1 MEINAKEFK
10 LWFTKELLNKRQLW
24 LRDVN
29 EEAVERIT
37 MSLTLLNTQSNDP
50 ITLNID
56 SSGGD
61 VSVGLV
67 IYDAIRLSEAMVSG
81 VVCGSAHS
89 MASVVL
95 QACDMRKMT
104 RHSTLL
110 IHNIRRSVRLKM
122 ILPDGDNPYGRVD
135 VDSMVK
141 EWDPTIRSQGNIIKI
156 YSDRTSRTP
165 TEIINAMNA
174 EKVFIADEAKEF
186 GLIDEVI

>member
-24 LRDVN
+24 LGDVN

-37 MSLTLLNTQSNDP
+37 MSLALLNAQSTDLA
-50 ITLNID
+50 TLYID
-56 SSGGD
+56 SNGGD
-61 VSVGLV
+61 VTPGLV
-67 IYDAIRLSEAMVSG
+67 VYDTIRLSAAPVVG
-81 VVCGSAHS
+81 RVCGSANS

-95 QACDMRKMT
+95 QACKERTAT

-122 ILPDGDNPYGRVD
+122 LLPDAENIYGRVN

-156 YSDRTSRTP
+156 YSERTGRTP

>member
-10 LWFTKELLNKRQLW
+10 LWFTKELLSKRQLW
-24 LRDVN
+24 LKDVN

-67 IYDAIRLSEAMVSG
+67 TYDAIRLSEAMVLG

-122 ILPDGDNPYGRVD
+122 ILPDDENIYGRVN

-156 YSDRTSRTP
+156 YSDRTGRTP

-174 EKVFIADEAKEF
+174 EKVFTADEAKEF

>member
-24 LRDVN
+24 LGDVN
-29 EEAVERIT
+29 EEASERIT

-50 ITLNID
+50 VTLNID

-67 IYDAIRLSEAMVSG
+67 IYDAIRLSEAMVWG

-89 MASVVL
+89 MASVIL

-122 ILPDGDNPYGRVD
+122 LLPDEENIYGRVN

-141 EWDPTIRSQGNIIKI
+141 EWDSTIRSQGNVIKI
-156 YSDRTSRTP
+156 YSERTGRTP

-174 EKVFIADEAKEF
+174 EKVFTADEAKEF